1 MSNFSPEAKVGVFV
15 VIAVIILGYMS
26 MKVGKLSFSGEKGY
40 DLHVIFDSATG
51 LAPDVPVEIAGV
63 EIGRVG
69 SISLKNGKALVVL
82 RFHPDIVIRQDAKA
96 IIRTRGILGD
106 KFVEIVPGMESSPV
120 MKPGERIVRTAPV
133 TDMDVLMNTLG
144 EVAQDIKVL
153 THSLSNVI
161 GGEEREATLIAIVEN
176 VKQMT
181 EALNQTIRANQ
192 EEISAIVDNLSHFSE
207 TIKDIGDQNKDDIRH
222 IINTAREMSGTMEM
236 LVADLSE
243 ITDKINQGKG
253 SIGKLI
259 NEDDTVRSLNETLA
273 SLNEITEK
281 IKQGEGTLGQLIV
294 EDDAIRHLNDT
305 LASLDSI
312 TGKIGRGEGSIGRL
326 IHDDET
332 VETLNTTLD
341 NLNSYLEKQETFR
354 TYLDYRGEYLFESE
368 ALKSYFTLRIQP
380 REDKYYLLQ
389 LVDDPAGEKTETY
402 TATTVKNTTTEEHEV
417 VTEMNT
423 LKFSAQVAKRYFD
436 MGLRGGFFES
446 TGGVALDY
454 YLLDDRL
461 VFSLEAFDWDPDKNP
476 HLKAKVDFSPFSHLY
491 VTSGFDDFISKDDQ
505 DSFFIGAGLNIS
517 DEDIKTIIMSAP
529 LP

>member
-1 MSNFSPEAKVGVFV
+1 MSNFSPEAKVGVFI

-26 MKVGKLSFSGEKGY
+26 MKIGKLTFSGEKGY
-40 DLHVIFDSATG
+40 DLHVFFESATG

-63 EIGRVG
+63 EIGRVD
-69 SISLKNGKALVVL
+69 SISLKDGKALVVL
-82 RFHPDIVIRQDAKA
+82 RMRPDIIVRQDAKA

-106 KFVEIVPGMESSPV
+106 KFVEIVPGLESSPII
-120 MKPGERIVRTAPV
+120 KPGERIVRTAPV

-153 THSLSNVI
+153 THSLTNVI
-161 GGEEREATLIAIVEN
+161 GGEEREASLIAIVEN
-176 VKQMT
+176 VKEMT
-181 EALNQTIRANQ
+181 EALNQTIRSNQ
-192 EEISAIVDNLSHFSE
+192 EQISAIVDNLAHFSA
-207 TIKDIGDQNKDDIRH
+207 TIKDIGDQNKDDIGH
-222 IINTAREMSGTMEM
+222 IIKTVREMSGTMES

-243 ITDKINQGKG
+243 ITEKINNGEG

-259 NEDDTVRSLNETLA
+259 NEDDTIRNLNGTLA

-294 EDDAIRHLNDT
+294 EDDAIQHLNET
-305 LASLDSI
+305 LASLDEI
-312 TGKIGRGEGSIGRL
+312 TGKIDRGEGSIGRL
-326 IHDDET
+326 INDDET
-332 VETLNTTLD
+332 VETLNTTLS

-368 ALKSYFTLRIQP
+368 ALKSYFSLRIQP

-389 LVDDPAGEKTETY
+389 LVDDPAGQETETY
-402 TATTVKNTTTEEHEV
+402 TATTVNGVTTDEREV

-436 MGLRGGFFES
+436 FGLRGGFFES

-454 YLLDDRL
+454 YLLDDSL
-461 VFSLEAFDWDPDKNP
+461 IFSIEAFDWDPEENP
-476 HLKAKVDFSPFSHLY
+476 HLKARVDFSPFSHLY
-491 VTSGFDDFISKDDQ
+491 ITSGFDDFINKHDH
-505 DSFFIGAGLNIS
+505 DSFFFGAGLNIS